1 MSEKNYFIAKQ
12 SDFEAFVA
20 GQTASSTLKAAAT
33 AVAEGVNSGAIELT
47 DEDPIVIFERTNTVR
62 KTKPRPV
69 TEGLVVESNRKL
81 GPRPKKEK
89 APAVETPAAES
100 AATE

>member
-47 DEDPIVIFERTNTVR
+47 DDDPIVIFERTNTVR

-81 GPRPKKEK
+81 GPRPKK
-89 APAVETPAAES
+89 AASVETPTGETDPAAE
-100 AATE
+100 